1 MENFYAW
8 MMKPV
13 GHDDVQ
19 IWFDMNNMIYE
30 KRDLFADFTWS
41 LIFLIKTTYLGGDF
55 EENSETKVLL
65 DPNEKES
72 HFEWCWNKTIENF
85 NKENIHFNSKG
96 EHKEFYHKF
105 FMDLFYNTDDKVIA
119 DNIQWMLPSFSKE
132 TKVLEQELV
141 NFLKK

>member
-55 EENSETKVLL
+55 EENSETKVL
-65 DPNEKES
+65 
-72 HFEWCWNKTIENF
+72 
-85 NKENIHFNSKG
+85 
-96 EHKEFYHKF
+96 
-105 FMDLFYNTDDKVIA
+105 
-119 DNIQWMLPSFSKE
+119 
-132 TKVLEQELV
+132 
-141 NFLKK
+141 